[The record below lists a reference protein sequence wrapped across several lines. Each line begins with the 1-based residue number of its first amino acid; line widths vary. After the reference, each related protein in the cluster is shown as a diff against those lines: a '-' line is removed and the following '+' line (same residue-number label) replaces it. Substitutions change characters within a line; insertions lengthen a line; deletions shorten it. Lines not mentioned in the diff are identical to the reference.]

1 MAISKSDAAIGA
13 FVLLLLLGGRKV
25 LAATTSK
32 PGASPPPPPP
42 PKPPVDP
49 KKDGDALMK
58 RANQAGAASWAVTFA
73 SVPDHPIS
81 PLAAAALARW
91 AGIESSGKATNTSR
105 LNERGLMQAGPTSVA
120 EGELTPE
127 EWAALTDQ
135 KTTKAQHAAIAIK
148 YVDALAKKAFTY
160 VARPP
165 VDPVEIIW
173 YAKLWHQRPVDVRD
187 AGLTGDAIADAGML
201 AQKWAGDNKALH
213 RLRAANVVAFGTPT
227 P

>member
-1 MAISKSDAAIGA
+1 MAISKSDAAVGA

-32 PGASPPPPPP
+32 PGASSPPPP
-42 PKPPVDP
+42 PKPVDP
-49 KKDGDALMK
+49 KKDGEALMK
-58 RANQAGAASWAVTFA
+58 RANQAGAAAWAVQFA

-81 PLAAAALARW
+81 PLSAAALARW
-91 AGIESSGKATNTSR
+91 AGIESSGKALNTSR

-120 EGELTPE
+120 EGELSQA
-127 EWAALTDQ
+127 EWDALNDP

-148 YVDALAKKAFTY
+148 YVDALSRKAFTY
-160 VARPP
+160 VPRPP

-187 AGLTGDAIADAGML
+187 GQLTGDAMVDARAL
-201 AQKWAGDNKALH
+201 AERWASDPKALH